1 LIAGALGSGRQVRGP
16 IHFPRCL
23 HPGNSEGMTMT
34 DLIFIAITIGFF
46 VAAIAYTHGCEKL
59 RGGSHE

>member
-1 LIAGALGSGRQVRGP
+1 
-16 IHFPRCL
+16 
-23 HPGNSEGMTMT
+23 MT